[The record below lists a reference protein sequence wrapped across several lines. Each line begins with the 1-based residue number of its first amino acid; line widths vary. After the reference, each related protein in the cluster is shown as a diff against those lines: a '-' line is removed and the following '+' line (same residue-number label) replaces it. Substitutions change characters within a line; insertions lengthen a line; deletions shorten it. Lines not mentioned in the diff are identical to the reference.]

1 MHVLLGPKGEAI
13 FVGGQVWRS
22 RSVVL
27 HNFFIRVHLTI
38 AMLFSLIQ
46 IFWECMEQE
55 IRQLLAWF
63 LPFIS
68 PISRDYRPT
77 LLIDNT
83 FGFVPNQPPASVMHV
98 THVPLLIR
106 TFRTIGLVVVLFSI

>member
-13 FVGGQVWRS
+13 FVGGQVRRS

-27 HNFFIRVHLTI
+27 HNCCIRVHLTI
-38 AMLFSLIQ
+38 AM
-46 IFWECMEQE
+46 ECMEQE

-68 PISRDYRPT
+68 PISRDYT

-98 THVPLLIR
+98 THVPLLFIR

>member
-68 PISRDYRPT
+68 PIVGTILS
-77 LLIDNT
+77 LLIT
-83 FGFVPNQPPASVMHV
+83 LSVSCQISHQRASCMFHY
-98 THVPLLIR
+98 
-106 TFRTIGLVVVLFSI
+106 